1 MADAYAGAMRVTKHE
16 HACLVL
22 EKADQRL
29 VIDPGAFTTPLM
41 GLDGI
46 AAIVITH
53 EHADHWTPEHLSRIS
68 ERNPDVRIFGPAG
81 VVSAASDFEVI
92 TVADGD
98 AHDVAGFTLRFFGEK
113 HAVIHESIP
122 VIDNVGVMVDDLLF
136 YPGDAF
142 TVPPVA
148 VDTLAAP
155 AGAPWLKISEAMDY
169 VTAVAPKRCFPT
181 HQMVLSK
188 IGQNLANDRL
198 RKVTEDA
205 GGEYFPLEPDESL
218 DL

>member
-1 MADAYAGAMRVTKHE
+1 MRVTKHE

-22 EKADQRL
+22 EKADQRI
-29 VIDPGAFTTPLM
+29 VIDPGSLTTPLM

-53 EHADHWTPEHLSRIS
+53 EHADHWTPEQLGRLL
-68 ERNPDVRIFGPAG
+68 ERNPDAKVFGPAG
-81 VVSAASDFEVI
+81 VVSAASDFEV
-92 TVADGD
+92 TEVADGD
-98 AHDVAGFTLRFFGEK
+98 AHEVAGFNIRFFGEK
-113 HAVIHESIP
+113 HAVIHPSIP

-142 TVPPVA
+142 TVPPVP

-155 AGAPWLKISEAMDY
+155 AGAPWLKIAEAMDY
-169 VTAVAPKRCFPT
+169 ITAVAPKRCFPT

-188 IGQNLANDRL
+188 VGQNLANERL
-198 RKVTEDA
+198 RKVTEEA
-205 GGEYFPLEPDESL
+205 GGEYLVLEPSDSL

>member
-1 MADAYAGAMRVTKHE
+1 MRVTKYE

-22 EKADQRL
+22 DKAERRL
-29 VIDPGAFTTPLM
+29 VIDPGSLTTPLM

-46 AAIVITH
+46 VAVVITH
-53 EHADHWTPEHLSRIS
+53 EHADHWTPEHLGRIL
-68 ERNPDVRIFGPAG
+68 ERNPEAKVYGPAG
-81 VVSAASDFEVI
+81 VAAAAAGFDVI
-92 TVADGD
+92 EVADGD
-98 AHDVAGFTLRFFGEK
+98 AHEVGGFSIRFFGEK
-113 HAVIHESIP
+113 HAVIHPSIP

-142 TVPPVA
+142 TVPPVP

-188 IGQNLANDRL
+188 VGQNLANDRL
-198 RKVTEDA
+198 RKVTEDT
-205 GGEYFPLEPDESL
+205 GGEYLVLEPGDSL